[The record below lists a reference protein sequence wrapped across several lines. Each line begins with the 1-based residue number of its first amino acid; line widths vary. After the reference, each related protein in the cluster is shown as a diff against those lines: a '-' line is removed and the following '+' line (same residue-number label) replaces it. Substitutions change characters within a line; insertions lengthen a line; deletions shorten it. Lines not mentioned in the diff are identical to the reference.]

1 MANLTEA
8 IQWVAGIFKLELDTP
23 AQGGT
28 PTFDGSGNP
37 ITGFDNAAAQQ
48 LADRTQYLK
57 KSGEDHAALTNPHSA
72 TAAATANRVVLR
84 DGSGRA
90 KVAAPAADDDIARK
104 IEVDN
109 AATAGSNHANLTNP
123 HSATATASANRLVL
137 RDPNG
142 RAKVAAPA
150 ADDDIA
156 RKYEVDAAAT
166 AGSNHAN
173 LTNPHSAT
181 ASAIANRLVL
191 RDVNGR
197 VAGDTTGNAATATKL
212 VTARTIN
219 GVSFD
224 GTASIVIA
232 DSTKEPAFSKN
243 SAFNKNFGNG
253 ASTVCQ
259 GNDTRLSDAR
269 PANGGTSAA
278 CSGNAATASNAT
290 NFINGHWGTLASNGY
305 YRFPSGLIIQWGRHY
320 YGDAKGTRNT
330 SLPFYVTFPNQVF
343 SVTHANFGSGH
354 AVPTFSSLS
363 NTGCWVEMD
372 EWWSN
377 TQSITVHW
385 IAIGH

>member
-123 HSATATASANRLVL
+123 HSATASV
-137 RDPNG
+137 
-142 RAKVAAPA
+142 
-150 ADDDIA
+150 
-156 RKYEVDAAAT
+156 
-166 AGSNHAN
+166 
-173 LTNPHSAT
+173 
-181 ASAIANRLVL
+181 IANRLEL

-290 NFINGHWGTLASNGY
+290 DFINGHWGTLASNGY
-305 YRFPSGLIIQWGRHY
+305 YRFPSGLIIQWGLHY

-343 SVTHANFGSGH
+343 SVTHANFGSGY

-372 EWWSN
+372 EWWSHA
-377 TQSITVHW
+377 QSITVHW

>member
-243 SAFNKNFGNG
+243 SAFNKNFGTT

-259 GNDTRLSDAR
+259 GDDSRFA
-269 PANGGTSAA
+269 
-278 CSGNAATASNAT
+278 AATNHIAA
-290 NFINGHWGTLASNGY
+290 FAQTLAQNGY
-305 YRFPSGLIIQWGRHY
+305 QKLPSGLILQWGRHF
-320 YGDAKGTRNT
+320 YGDAKGLYYRN
-330 SLPFYVTFPNQVF
+330 LPFYMTFPNNVF
-343 SVTHANFGSGH
+343 VVTHANFGGGF
-354 AVPTFSSLS
+354 AVPIFSGLTNS
-363 NTGCWVEMD
+363 GCLVDMD
-372 EWWSN
+372 EWYSHGQV
-377 TQSITVHW
+377 TTVHW
-385 IAIGH
+385 MAIGN